1 MEPRNRKIAPCEKI
15 ETSPQADRAS
25 AEIDTYSKSY
35 ESPDLQNAKD
45 DNDKNSQSKL
55 GDSNWLFSL
64 YESFFVE
71 FKSDN
76 IDHAV
81 NCGKLPFFL
90 DSYNLL
96 QETIT
101 GKIDS
106 TFLRVYILHS
116 LSTYS
121 LIESWIISVTFTCYQ
136 GKRSA

>member
-1 MEPRNRKIAPCEKI
+1 MARNKKIAPCEKI
-15 ETSPQADRAS
+15 ETSPKADRAS
-25 AEIDTYSKSY
+25 AEIDTYSKSRK
-35 ESPDLQNAKD
+35 SPDLQNAKD

-55 GDSNWLFSL
+55 GDSNGLFSL

-76 IDHAV
+76 IDHAG

-90 DSYNLL
+90 NSYNLL

-106 TFLRVYILHS
+106 TFLRFYILHS

-121 LIESWIISVTFTCYQ
+121 LSESWIISVTFTHDQ